1 MRLKLLTNLNTVL
14 LVAVCLG
21 LGATLWWSQIALER
35 PYLLMERYLGLSRQ
49 FQGEVARN
57 IEDYLASGDALR
69 LSAATQALETLQKD
83 LDQFPPELSRTLSP
97 SLSNLDGFSRTD
109 LLAAGK

>member
-21 LGATLWWSQIALER
+21 LGVTLWWSQIALER

-49 FQGEVARN
+49 FQIGRAHV
-57 IEDYLASGDALR
+57 
-69 LSAATQALETLQKD
+69 
-83 LDQFPPELSRTLSP
+83 
-97 SLSNLDGFSRTD
+97 
-109 LLAAGK
+109 